1 MTLPQAPVSDA
12 LGQVAR
18 LWLPR
23 LLTQVCRD
31 PSSPRFGC
39 FDRDWWH
46 YRIRD
51 FPSIILQ
58 QGGYTLQLASHLVAH
73 GEQREGLRKLAAAAG
88 RFWNARATRRGAFE
102 EYYPWEQG
110 YPPLA
115 FSLLSVM
122 KLVAE
127 GVAQVEEV
135 RAGAAVASRQLQSR
149 FESQAASQQ
158 VAGLA
163 ALAWCRAVLPELA
176 TETSFES
183 LVARTLALQ
192 TKEGWFQEYGGP
204 DLGCLSVTVDC
215 LWDLFDVT
223 RDERFLTAIDRA
235 AACIKLFTAATPAG
249 SIGMHNSRNT
259 DYLVPYGL
267 VRAALQRPA
276 TECAELAGRL
286 FGGAGDPA
294 HFFNAVDDREV
305 CHYLGQSLFR
315 AVRFLEQSPNMPAV
329 ETAGSAS
336 AGPPTEQLMASGHF
350 LCRMDGGETLL
361 VTLRKGGIFSHHA
374 GDGWVCDFGWMVE
387 AAGRQFI
394 SHWWSEDWQYGQ
406 GKSQLWVEGALYK
419 HKDIASTPGRHMAL
433 RIASFVAGSR
443 LIGALKKKLIFKKT
457 RSRIVFRRT
466 VKWSSDTIH
475 VVDTFTNLPAA
486 AKFLPAP
493 RSSKRHVSG
502 ADSFQAEDF
511 QLMKGF
517 VVARQFNPSAQGM
530 EIVTVYARQQQS
542 PYGATVPADA
552 LKTE

>member
-1 MTLPQAPVSDA
+1 MTLSQVPVSDA

-31 PSSPRFGC
+31 PSSPHFGC

-58 QGGYTLQLASHLVAH
+58 QGGYTLHLASHLAVA
-73 GEQREGLRKLAAAAG
+73 GEQREGLRKLAAAAC
-88 RFWNARATRRGAFE
+88 RFWNTRATRRGAFE

-115 FSLLSVM
+115 FSLLAVM

-127 GVAQVEEV
+127 GVGQVEEV
-135 RAGAAVASRQLQSR
+135 RAGTAVASRQLQSR

-163 ALAWCRAVLPELA
+163 ALAWCREVLPELV

-183 LVARTLALQ
+183 LVARTLDLQ

-223 RDERFLTAIDRA
+223 RDERFLIAIDRA

-276 TECAELAGRL
+276 TECVELVGRL

-294 HFFNAVDDREV
+294 HFFNAVDDRDV

-315 AVRFLEQSPNMPAV
+315 AVRLLEQSPEIPAV
-329 ETAGSAS
+329 EPGGSAS
-336 AGPPTEQLMASGHF
+336 AGQPAERLMASGHF
-350 LCRMDGGETLL
+350 LCQMDGGEKLL
-361 VTLRKGGIFSHHA
+361 VTLRKGGIFSHYAA
-374 GDGWVCDFGWMVE
+374 GGWVCDFGWMVE
-387 AAGRQFI
+387 AAGRQYI
-394 SHWWSEDWQYGQ
+394 SHWWSGDWQYGQ
-406 GKSQLWVEGALYK
+406 GKSQLWVEGSLYE
-419 HKDIASTPGRHMAL
+419 HKDVASTPGRHMAL
-433 RIASFVAGSR
+433 RIASLVAGRR
-443 LIGALKKKLIFKKT
+443 LIGALKKKLIFEKA
-457 RSRIVFRRT
+457 RSRIGFRRT
-466 VKWSSDTIH
+466 LKWSSDTLR
-475 VVDTFTNLPAA
+475 VVDAFTNLPAG
-486 AKFLPAP
+486 AKCLPSP
-493 RSSKRHVSG
+493 RSSKRHAAG

-511 QLMKGF
+511 QPLKGF
-517 VVARQFNPSAQGM
+517 AVARQLNPSEQGM
-530 EIVTVYARQQQS
+530 EIVTVYTRLQRS
-542 PYGATVPADA
+542 PYGAAVPSDA

>member
-12 LGQVAR
+12 LSQVAR

-31 PSSPRFGC
+31 PSSPHFGC

-46 YRIRD
+46 YHIRD

-58 QGGYTLQLASHLVAH
+58 QGGYTLHLASHLSPP
-73 GEQREGLRKLAAAAG
+73 GEQREGLRKLAAAAC

-115 FSLLSVM
+115 FSLLAVM

-127 GVAQVEEV
+127 GVADVEEV

-149 FESQAASQQ
+149 FESQAANQQ

-163 ALAWCRAVLPELA
+163 ALAWCREVLPDLVP
-176 TETSFES
+176 ETSFES
-183 LVARTLALQ
+183 LVARSLALQ
-192 TKEGWFQEYGGP
+192 TQEGWFQEYGGP
-204 DLGCLSVTVDC
+204 DLGYLSVTVDC

-223 RDERFLTAIDRA
+223 GDERFLTAIDRA
-235 AACIKLFTAATPAG
+235 VACIKLFTAATPAG

-267 VRAALQRPA
+267 VRAALQQST
-276 TECAELAGRL
+276 TESVDLVRRL
-286 FGGAGDPA
+286 FGSAGDPA
-294 HFFNAVDDREV
+294 HFFNAVDDRYV
-305 CHYLGQSLFR
+305 CHYIGQSLYR
-315 AVRFLEQSPNMPAV
+315 AVRLLEQSPEIPAV
-329 ETAGSAS
+329 EPAGSAS
-336 AGPPTEQLMASGHF
+336 AGRPMERLMASGHF
-350 LCRMDGGETLL
+350 LRQTEAGEKML

-374 GDGWVCDFGWMVE
+374 GGGWVCDFGWMVE

-394 SHWWSEDWQYGQ
+394 SHWWSGDWQYGQ
-406 GKSQLWVEGALYK
+406 GKSQLWVEGSLYE

-433 RIASFVAGSR
+433 RIASFVAGRR
-443 LIGALKKKLIFKKT
+443 LIGALKKKLIFEKA
-457 RSRIVFRRT
+457 RSKIGFRRT
-466 VKWSSDTIH
+466 VKWSSDTIR
-475 VVDTFTNLPAA
+475 VVDTFTNVPAA

-493 RSSKRHVSG
+493 RSSKRHVAS
-502 ADSFQAEDF
+502 ADLFQAEDF
-511 QLMKGF
+511 QPLKGF
-517 VVARQFNPSAQGM
+517 EVARQFNPSARGM
-530 EIVTVYARQQQS
+530 EIVTVYTKLLERA
-542 PYGATVPADA
+542 
-552 LKTE
+552 